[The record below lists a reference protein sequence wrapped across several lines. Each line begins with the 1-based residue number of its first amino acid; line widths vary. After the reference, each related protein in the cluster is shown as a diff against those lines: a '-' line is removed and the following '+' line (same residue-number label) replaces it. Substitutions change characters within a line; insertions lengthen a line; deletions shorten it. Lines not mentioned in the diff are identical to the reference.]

1 MLLVVSKEQNQRHQI
16 RVSNH
21 IVYNVHVNYAM
32 KFYLEKEN
40 NDVVVE
46 ELLPEEAAVKGKN
59 LN

>member
-1 MLLVVSKEQNQRHQI
+1 MVVSREQNQRHQI

-21 IVYNVHVNYAM
+21 IVYYAM